1 MRGSDTEPVA
11 IIGAGGA
18 GLAAAQA
25 LRARDV
31 PFTVF
36 EAGSGVGGNWRYDND
51 SGHSSA
57 YESLRTNVSRRNTS
71 FRCFPLGRGSTYLHH
86 TEMLAYL
93 EAFTDHFELRPRIR
107 FSTAVKEARLVE
119 GGWEITTDD
128 GPERFRAVVVAVGYN
143 SEPRRP
149 DLPGHFDG
157 LVQHTHD
164 YRTPEPFTGKDVMV
178 VGLGCSAGEL
188 ACEVRKVARS
198 VTIAARSGS
207 WVIGRR
213 IGPLPMDWLDTR
225 AGSRLPWS
233 VRRRMFAPLVR
244 LSGGRQIPAGIP
256 TPPGRIGDKPLCV
269 SDELIKAVRGN
280 EIAIAPTVTEL
291 LGDRVRLADGTER
304 ATQALLLGTGYR
316 ATFPFLPPGSSP
328 PSTENAPLYRGIASL
343 TSDGLYFVGLVYGHG
358 PLIPMFEAQANWLGE
373 HLAGRL
379 VLPSRE
385 VMATSVERDA
395 EGRRRSFDPRWG
407 LLWDRIPYMRSLE
420 REARAAGRR
429 PGVPRT
435 AAAATIARAGVPT
448 RRAQLGHGR

>member
-1 MRGSDTEPVA
+1 MTVRQPDDRPVA

-25 LRARDV
+25 LGARNV

-36 EAGSGVGGNWRYDND
+36 EAGSGLGGNWRYDND
-51 SGHSSA
+51 SGHGSA

-71 FRCFPLGRGSTYLHH
+71 FRCFPIGRGSTFMHH

-93 EAFTDHFELRPRIR
+93 EDFADHFELRPHIR
-107 FSTAVKEARLVE
+107 FSTPVKDARPVD

-128 GPERFRAVVVAVGYN
+128 GVERYRAVVVAVGYN
-143 SEPRRP
+143 SEPRFP
-149 DLPGHFDG
+149 EHSGHFDG

-164 YRTPEPFTGKDVMV
+164 YRTPEPFTRKDVVV

-198 VTIAARSGS
+198 VTIAARSGA
-207 WVIGRR
+207 WVTARR

-233 VRRRMFAPLVR
+233 VRRRMFAPMVR

-269 SDELIKAVRGN
+269 SDELIGAVRCK
-280 EIAIAPTVTEL
+280 EIDIAPDVVEL
-291 LGDRVRLADGTER
+291 CGDRVRLADGTDR
-304 ATQALLLGTGYR
+304 QAQALLLGTGYQV
-316 ATFPFLPPGSSP
+316 TFPFLAPEAQP
-328 PSTENAPLYRGIASL
+328 PSLEDAPLYRGIASL
-343 TSDGLYFVGLVYGHG
+343 ATDGLFFVGLVYGLG
-358 PLIPMFEAQANWLGE
+358 PLIPMFEAQASWLGE

-379 VLPSRE
+379 DLPSPE
-385 VMATSVERDA
+385 VMALSVERDA
-395 EGRRRSFDPRWG
+395 SFRMRSFDPRLG
-407 LLWDRIPYMRSLE
+407 IFWDRIPYIRALE
-420 REARAAGRR
+420 REARTAVRH
-429 PGVPRT
+429 PGVLRT
-435 AAAATIARAGVPT
+435 AARATT
-448 RRAQLGHGR
+448 